1 MTVVVER
8 DSVLKVVYQG
18 LSVVSFSVSLLFL
31 PELESKSGIATS
43 PFKRSHL
50 VIVPHMLIQLPHG
63 LDRWSREP
71 SAPLRLKHWRE
82 LEAWSIWWV
91 SEAILARASLSVCL
105 KHTAASQ

>member
-1 MTVVVER
+1 MVVEASTVFSR
-8 DSVLKVVYQG
+8 LCVKVCLLCPFLCPYY
-18 LSVVSFSVSLLFL
+18 SFRS
-31 PELESKSGIATS
+31 ELESKSGIATS

-50 VIVPHMLIQLPHG
+50 VLVPHMLIQLPHG